1 MLSFLNFFFEKEVTD
16 MFNLSFSSKWK
27 WVVYFLKNVMR
38 SISYFWKTK
47 YGLLPILLENVMFQ
61 LEIGFWEKKN
71 KMRIFWYRGIYLF
84 RYLHFLW
91 SEKKLRILILISY
104 NRKDT
109 LVQVSKCPYALMF
122 KSYLSAFSMFPLFIF
137 ENQNL

>member
-27 WVVYFLKNVMR
+27 WVVYFFKNVMR

-61 LEIGFWEKKN
+61 LEIGFWEK
-71 KMRIFWYRGIYLF
+71 RIKWEYFDTEVFTYLGIYTSFGRKKSWEFWY
-84 RYLHFLW
+84 
-91 SEKKLRILILISY
+91 
-104 NRKDT
+104 
-109 LVQVSKCPYALMF
+109 
-122 KSYLSAFSMFPLFIF
+122 
-137 ENQNL
+137 

>member
-1 MLSFLNFFFEKEVTD
+1 M
-16 MFNLSFSSKWK
+16 
-27 WVVYFLKNVMR
+27 
-38 SISYFWKTK
+38 
-47 YGLLPILLENVMFQ
+47 
-61 LEIGFWEKKN
+61 
-71 KMRIFWYRGIYLF
+71 YLF

-109 LVQVSKCPYALMF
+109 LVQVSKCLYALTF

-137 ENQNL
+137 ENQNLENWTRFFL